1 MALHSG
7 RRDYVNKKIIAC
19 LAGFGLGFGLLMAR
33 PLHGAHNL
41 LGRVGENG
49 VLTDIDIQAPVL
61 ASLQSPDDSAPAD
74 KLAPNPEDRQIAALV
89 ARLLVRYHYA
99 HHPLDAT
106 TSSKWFDRYLDA
118 LDPMHF
124 YFVQSDVQEFA
135 PYRETIAPSLLDKG
149 DTSAANKIFRRFLE
163 RMDQQTAYAK
173 ELLAANNFDFSSN
186 DSFVVNRKDLPRPAN
201 LDEAKRVWRDRL
213 RYEYLQEKLNNQKPE
228 EILKTLTRRYDRTSR
243 TLHELD
249 RDDIFEI
256 YLTSLS
262 QVYDPHS
269 TYMGKASYDNFGIQM
284 RLSLAGIG
292 ATLMSEDGYPKID
305 QLIPGGPAARS
316 GLMKVGDRITAVAQG
331 DKDFVD
337 VVDMKLDN
345 AVAMIRGPK
354 GTTVRLKII
363 PADSMDTS
371 ARKTVTLVR
380 DEVKLEAQEAKA
392 KVIDL
397 PGDDGKTQRIAV
409 LDVPS
414 FYEDTSRRGE
424 GGKSTTTDV
433 LRLIKK
439 LKAEKID
446 GMILDLRRNPGG
458 SLTEAINLS
467 GLFIKDGPI
476 VQVKDTDGRVTVD
489 KDPDPSIAYAGPLV
503 VLTSRFS
510 ASASEILAGALQDYG
525 RAVVV
530 GDSSTHGKGSV
541 QTLIELGPIFQD
553 QGRKLS
559 HDPGALKLT
568 IQKFY
573 RASGSSTQLKGVVP
587 DIVVPSVSNVVALG
601 EKGLDNPLPWDTIPS
616 STYTKLNWVERYMPE
631 LRKRSEA
638 RIATDPDF
646 HFVNEQVARFQK
658 IKDEKTVSLNE
669 AQRRKEKQ
677 EAIAIADAHKK
688 ELANRKPSAEVVH
701 DLTLKQVDLPGLPP
715 ASKSSAQVDPETKK
729 PLDPDAAEQV
739 EETNQSLDITLKEA
753 KRILLDLVSLT
764 QKTPGTAA
772 TVAGNAHK

>member
-1 MALHSG
+1 
-7 RRDYVNKKIIAC
+7 
-19 LAGFGLGFGLLMAR
+19 MAR
-33 PLHGAHNL
+33 PLLGSHAPFGRAGDAGL
-41 LGRVGENG
+41 LAD
-49 VLTDIDIQAPVL
+49 LDIQTPVL
-61 ASLQSPDDSAPAD
+61 ASYQEPGQGAPAD
-74 KLAPNPEDRQIAALV
+74 KLSPNPEDNQIAALV

-99 HHPLDAT
+99 HHQLDAT
-106 TSSKWFDRYLDA
+106 TSSRWFDRYLDA

-124 YFVQSDVQEFA
+124 YFLQSDVKEFE
-135 PYRETIAPSLLDKG
+135 PYRETIGKALWEKG

-163 RMDQQTAYAK
+163 RMDEQAAYAK
-173 ELLAANNFDFSSN
+173 DLLKTEKFDFSSN
-186 DSFVVNRKDLPRPAN
+186 DSFVVNRKDLPRPSSME
-201 LDEAKRVWRDRL
+201 EAKRIWRDRL

-228 EILKTLTRRYDRTSR
+228 EVLKTLTRRYDRTSR

-249 RDDIFEI
+249 HDDVFEI
-256 YLTSLS
+256 FLTSLS

-292 ATLMSEDGYPKID
+292 ATLTSEDGYPKIAE
-305 QLIPGGPAARS
+305 LVPGGPAARS
-316 GLMKVGDRITAVAQG
+316 GQLKVGDRITAVAQG
-331 DKDFVD
+331 EKEWVD

-354 GTTVRLKII
+354 GTQVRLKII

-371 ARKTVTLVR
+371 APKTVAITR
-380 DEVKLEAQEAKA
+380 DVVKLEAQEAKA
-392 KVIDL
+392 KVIDMPK
-397 PGDDGKTQRIAV
+397 PGGKMERIAV

-424 GGKSTTTDV
+424 GGKSTTADV
-433 LRLIKK
+433 ARLIKK

-458 SLTEAINLS
+458 SLTEAINLT
-467 GLFIKDGPI
+467 GLFIKDGPV

-489 KDPDPSIAYAGPLV
+489 KDPDSSILYSGPLV

-530 GDSSTHGKGSV
+530 GDSSTHGKGTV

-573 RASGSSTQLKGVVP
+573 RASGSSTQLRGVVP
-587 DIVVPSVSNVVALG
+587 DIVLPSVSNVVALG
-601 EKGLDNPLPWDTIPS
+601 EKGLDNALAWDTIKS
-616 STYTKLNWVERYMPE
+616 STYTPLNWVQPYLPE
-631 LRKRSEA
+631 LRKRSDA
-638 RIATDPDF
+638 RVATDPDF
-646 HFVNEQVARFQK
+646 TYIKEQVVRFQK
-658 IKDEKTVSLNE
+658 IKDEKAVSLNE

-677 EAIAIADAHKK
+677 EAQALADARKK
-688 ELANRKPSAEVVH
+688 QLATRKDPPEQIHV
-701 DLTLKQVDLPGLPP
+701 LTLSAVDKPGLPP
-715 ASKSSAQVDPETKK
+715 VSKVTAKTTPDPTKR
-729 PLDPDAAEQV
+729 LDPDAAEQA
-739 EETNQSLDITLKEA
+739 EETDTSLDITLKEA
-753 KRILLDLVSLT
+753 KRILLDLVSLAD
-764 QKTPGTAA
+764 KTPGNAATAA
-772 TVAGNAHK
+772 VAGNARK